1 MRRSLSKEQKIKLD
15 FQKRWKRK
23 LCKTCKKLVP
33 IDKFRKRKGAVDGLK
48 SNCNDCHRV
57 MQRRYINTEV
67 GFMNQ
72 LWGSVKRRA
81 KRDNLEIGY
90 KNKTEFFMHWEEQK
104 NRYGMKCPATGMT
117 MTHYNPVQDTIK
129 NKEEYGEKYIRS
141 KNCIT
146 NISPDRILKWKGYT
160 KENVIFTSWYWNN
173 IKNQITPGIAKTFL
187 SIVKA
192 RYGTEEIYEG
202 EDI

>member
-1 MRRSLSKEQKIKLD
+1 MRRSLSKQQRIKLD

-23 LCKTCKKLVP
+23 LCKTCKQLVP
-33 IDKFRKRKGAVDGLK
+33 IAKFRQRKTAIDGLK

-72 LWGSVKRRA
+72 LWGSIKRRA
-81 KRDNLEIGY
+81 KRDNVKIGY
-90 KNKTEFFMHWEEQK
+90 KNKTEFFIHWEEQK

>member
-1 MRRSLSKEQKIKLD
+1 
-15 FQKRWKRK
+15 
-23 LCKTCKKLVP
+23 
-33 IDKFRKRKGAVDGLK
+33 
-48 SNCNDCHRV
+48 
-57 MQRRYINTEV
+57 
-67 GFMNQ
+67 
-72 LWGSVKRRA
+72 
-81 KRDNLEIGY
+81 
-90 KNKTEFFMHWEEQK
+90 
-104 NRYGMKCPATGMT
+104 
-117 MTHYNPVQDTIK
+117 MTHYNPVEDTIA
-129 NKEEYGEKYIRS
+129 NKEEYGEKYVKS